1 LTTVRASRAAGRQR
15 AGRAGREAPGT
26 VYRCWAEAEDGRL
39 PRFPAPEIAVAD
51 LTAFALQAACWGDPD
66 ASGLAL
72 LDPPPAGA
80 MAAARSVLT
89 AIGAVDPE
97 GRAARRGARRARL
110 GLHPRLGRA
119 LLDAAPVV
127 GAEFAAEVVALLS
140 EEAPREYGDDLAGA
154 LRAARRGG
162 DGYAARWRAEVRRL
176 RSSAGEVSG
185 GHGGEVSGGIGG
197 EATAE
202 PAGGPGAQAGRAEGP
217 DGPNAQ
223 AGRPE
228 GPDSP
233 DAQAG
238 RAGAPD
244 VPVGPVAGEN
254 ARAGLV

>member
-1 LTTVRASRAAGRQR
+1 
-15 AGRAGREAPGT
+15 
-26 VYRCWAEAEDGRL
+26 
-39 PRFPAPEIAVAD
+39 
-51 LTAFALQAACWGDPD
+51 
-66 ASGLAL
+66 
-72 LDPPPAGA
+72 
-80 MAAARSVLT
+80 
-89 AIGAVDPE
+89 
-97 GRAARRGARRARL
+97 
-110 GLHPRLGRA
+110 RLGRA

-185 GHGGEVSGGIGG
+185 GNGC

-202 PAGGPGAQAGRAEGP
+202 PSGGPGAQAGRAEGP
-217 DGPNAQ
+217 DGPDAQ

-228 GPDSP
+228 GPDGP

-244 VPVGPVAGEN
+244 VPVGPVA
-254 ARAGLV
+254 